1 MGSDAWSCFT
11 VVSKWF
17 TRGGG
22 KESAALAG
30 LLKPGCRQRLSLSSR
45 MWCHWGFLSLLTPS
59 DPINQYV
66 QRRTQLKR
74 VRARVASSPPSL
86 LYWVHLHSFKCLF
99 SSLLRAG
106 STHGNEFSYEVKY
119 EISRT
124 ELLMHFSIAHKM
136 DFLRKKV
143 GMKVPPV
150 ARLVSFAIFA
160 FRFMR
165 ICWIID
171 VTLLSYFLKSI
182 LM

>member
-1 MGSDAWSCFT
+1 
-11 VVSKWF
+11 
-17 TRGGG
+17 
-22 KESAALAG
+22 
-30 LLKPGCRQRLSLSSR
+30 
-45 MWCHWGFLSLLTPS
+45 
-59 DPINQYV
+59 
-66 QRRTQLKR
+66 
-74 VRARVASSPPSL
+74 
-86 LYWVHLHSFKCLF
+86 
-99 SSLLRAG
+99 
-106 STHGNEFSYEVKY
+106 
-119 EISRT
+119 
-124 ELLMHFSIAHKM
+124 M